1 MYKNQTIWFLF
12 LHPKWLQKQ
21 VETLETQCK
30 FRESF
35 TLSKWF
41 KKLSLKYCIWCILCI
56 CNSKKVAF
64 FTLIF
69 LFKKAKSSFLVVF
82 LLTKF
87 CKFTHCGTIDGYL
100 SYLFSHFKNDLTF
113 QVKQQFDF

>member
-1 MYKNQTIWFLF
+1 MIYIDDECTKIKKFGFCFFIKNGKKK
-12 LHPKWLQKQ
+12 P
-21 VETLETQCK
+21 VETFETQCK

-41 KKLSLKYCIWCILCI
+41 KKLSLKYCMWCILCI

-69 LFKKAKSSFLVVF
+69 LFKKAKSCFLVCFF

-87 CKFTHCGTIDGYL
+87 CKIPTVVQL
-100 SYLFSHFKNDLTF
+100 
-113 QVKQQFDF
+113 